1 MSTVQVDLPPS
12 STSTTTTTTFEL
24 QPTTYTNPDKDDHL
38 TEIDDDDDD
47 EEDEPEDY
55 TSHSVHAE
63 GVPRCETN
71 LIARHHR
78 SNEFA
83 QSVFKMLQF
92 ELKLHGWNTLPD
104 SAQSSI
110 SIYKVGGSLTNA
122 VFFVSCPINSE
133 SSESNSKVNDLKD
146 SNSSSPYTPPPT
158 VLLRIYGPS
167 SGSLISRKH
176 ELHLLHTLSVQY
188 SIAPLVLGTFHN
200 GRVEEYFE
208 SRPLTK
214 EEIRD
219 PKISR
224 WIAYR
229 MKELHSVDLRIISRR
244 DEERSSSTLSNRSI
258 FPRSQSLN
266 RQAISQKSILISS
279 GPPQPGPLSS
289 QQTSMSWSSSYS
301 SGSDVSSVQLPFTDR
316 LAISSPGTYPT
327 VLPSPLSTFSRDP
340 YFIRKK
346 HSKDSSRSSSTNSL
360 MKSDKIKVGAWEN
373 IIRWQ
378 REAEKVVQQIHK
390 FSRDHHQLDI
400 INNTPRA
407 SKSRNHKTELPLS
420 SLKTLVEFVDDFDL
434 PRLIRETKAYRNWV
448 RKSEKLNGK
457 SLRVFSHNDTQC
469 GNLLLRQLDEVS
481 VKERAHEQILVIDF
495 EYASANPRAFDIANH
510 FHEWCADY
518 HHPTLSYS
526 LSEHGNYPTETERK
540 TFYKAY
546 LSTERITHLSLDGN
560 LPEDNQAEEERIK
573 KLEEE
578 VKIWS
583 PASHVMWSLW
593 GLVQAQDDIKD
604 RMEKWKSE
612 EDEDQIEEGKGLS
625 DLEFDYLSFSLE
637 RIGSFRKM
645 LCELGVVDEVGVV
658 EKEE

>member
-12 STSTTTTTTFEL
+12 TTSTTSTGSTTTFEL
-24 QPTTYTNPDKDDHL
+24 QPTSYTNPDNDHHL
-38 TEIDDDDDD
+38 TEIDDDDDEE

-55 TSHSVHAE
+55 ASHSVHAE
-63 GVPRCETN
+63 GVPRCETK

-83 QSVFKMLQF
+83 QSVFKMLQS
-92 ELKLHGWNTLPD
+92 ELKLQGWNALPD

-133 SSESNSKVNDLKD
+133 PSQSSLNDLKD
-146 SNSSSPYTPPPT
+146 SNSSPPHTPPPT

-188 SIAPLVLGTFHN
+188 SIGPLVLGTFHN

-229 MKELHSVDLRIISRR
+229 MRELHSVDLRIMSRK
-244 DEERSSSTLSNRSI
+244 DEASNSFSTRSP

-279 GPPQPGPLSS
+279 GPGQQGPPSS

-301 SGSDVSSVQLPFTDR
+301 SGSDVSSVQVPYTDH

-346 HSKDSSRSSSTNSL
+346 HSRDSLRSSSTNSI
-360 MKSDKIKVGAWEN
+360 MKSDKIKIGAWEN

-378 REAEKVVQQIHK
+378 REAEKVVQQISK
-390 FSRDHHQLDI
+390 FSNEHLQLDL
-400 INNTPRA
+400 INNTPKA
-407 SKSRNHKTELPLS
+407 SKSKNHRSALPLS
-420 SLKTLVEFVDDFDL
+420 SLNTLVEFVDEFDL
-434 PRLIRETKAYRNWV
+434 PRLVRETKAYRNWV
-448 RKSEKLNGK
+448 KRSEKTNGK

-481 VKERAHEQILVIDF
+481 VRERAHEQILVIDF

-518 HHPTLSYS
+518 HHPSLSYS
-526 LSEHGNYPTETERK
+526 LSKHGVYPNESERK
-540 TFYKAY
+540 RFYKAY
-546 LSTERITHLSLDGN
+546 LSTDRISHLSLDGDV
-560 LPEDNQAEEERIK
+560 PEESKEEEERIS

-604 RMEKWKSE
+604 RMERWKT
-612 EDEDQIEEGKGLS
+612 EDEEKESWG

-645 LCELGVVDEVGVV
+645 LNELGVFDETVVV
-658 EKEE
+658 EEI